1 MVIDKSMIV
10 IEILNINE
18 GMGPILAASGLH
30 CLGCSS
36 SYLETLE
43 DACTVHGIDVDSM
56 VGKLNEYLTLLG

>member
-1 MVIDKSMIV
+1 MIIDKSMIV
-10 IEILNINE
+10 IEIINMNE

-43 DACTVHGIDVDSM
+43 DACTVHGIDVDFM
-56 VGKLNEYLTLLG
+56 VNKLNEYLSLVG